1 MDEGALSSLD
11 WEKNEDLVM
20 RDTTNNKFNNLLVVF
35 RTNKLLNLLA
45 GVSRKIKL
53 FFLPVKR

>member
-1 MDEGALSSLD
+1 MIWSYAPY
-11 WEKNEDLVM
+11 
-20 RDTTNNKFNNLLVVF
+20 RTHRNKFNNLLVVF